1 MCTYGR
7 SFYINSAYRPD
18 FYRVRDMVLNA
29 TLAIFQLYRSGQ
41 LYWWRKPEYT
51 KKTTDM
57 AQVTDKL
64 YHIMLYRVHIAMI
77 EIRTHNVSGYRL

>member
-18 FYRVRDMVLNA
+18 FYRVRNMVLNA

-41 LYWWRKPEYT
+41 FYWLRKPEYT
-51 KKTTDM
+51 EKTTDM
-57 AQVTDKL
+57 A
-64 YHIMLYRVHIAMI
+64 
-77 EIRTHNVSGYRL
+77 

>member
-41 LYWWRKPEYT
+41 FYWWRKPEYT